1 MITRFPNLKRCY
13 SVLTWR
19 RLVLIFALLAGSLGT
34 VLSSAPPAPQPKYR
48 IIGYVGGRTNI
59 YGIGAEKLTHINY
72 AFALVSKE
80 GELMF
85 RNANA
90 PAHLS
95 QLQALKA
102 KNPA

>member
-1 MITRFPNLKRCY
+1 MAPRLFKKGEKMIRFSVQF
-13 SVLTWR
+13 SVL
-19 RLVLIFALLAGSLGT
+19 LALSLT
-34 VLSSAPPAPQPKYR
+34 AALSSATSAPRPKYK
-48 IIGYVGGRTNI
+48 IIGYVGGRANI
-59 YGIGAEKLTHINY
+59 YAISAEKLTHINY
-72 AFALVSKE
+72 AFAQVSPA

-102 KNPA
+102 RNPAL

>member
-1 MITRFPNLKRCY
+1 MMTHSLDLNHSY
-13 SVLTWR
+13 SAPTWWR
-19 RLVLIFALLAGSLGT
+19 TVLIVALLAGG
-34 VLSSAPPAPQPKYR
+34 LSTALLSAPSAARPKYR

-90 PAHLS
+90 PAHLT
-95 QLQALKA
+95 QL
-102 KNPA
+102 